1 MLDQIRI
8 VLIGTTHSGNIGA
21 AARAMKNMGISQ
33 LTLVDPVADIDSEAV
48 VRASGATE
56 ILDNATI
63 VATLEQAV
71 ADCSMVIGTSARSRH
86 IPWPLCNP
94 RQCASKARQAVVQ
107 GNKIA
112 LVFGRESSGL
122 SNEELQRCNLHVH
135 IPTDENFS
143 SLNVASAVQVLC
155 YEMRMASLESEGSD
169 GEQHLQWGVPWDYEM
184 ATHEELERFYEHL
197 QATLVDIGFLDPNT
211 PKQLMTRLR
220 RLYGRAAL
228 DKTEVSMMRGML
240 KETQRQV
247 QQQEQ
252 INK

>member
-8 VLIGTTHSGNIGA
+8 VLISTTHSGNIGA
-21 AARAMKNMGISQ
+21 TARAMKNMGIAD
-33 LTLVDPVADIDSEAV
+33 LALVDPVAELDSEAV
-48 VRASGATE
+48 VRASGAVE
-56 ILDNATI
+56 ILDNAKI
-63 VATLEQAV
+63 VGTLEEAV

-94 RQCASKARQAVVQ
+94 RECASKAKQAAGQ

-122 SNEELQRCNLHVH
+122 TNEELQRCNLHVH

-155 YEMRMASLESEGSD
+155 YEMRMAALADTPDEED
-169 GEQHLQWGVPWDYEM
+169 LQWGVPWDYEL

-197 QATLVDIGFLDPNT
+197 EGTLVDIGFLDPNT

-220 RLYGRAAL
+220 RLYGRVAM
-228 DKTEVSMMRGML
+228 DKVEVNMMRGML
-240 KETQRQV
+240 KATQRQAN
-247 QQQEQ
+247 QS
-252 INK
+252 NSKK

>member
-21 AARAMKNMGISQ
+21 AARAMKNMGVSQ
-33 LTLVDPVADIDSEAV
+33 LTLVDPVAEIDSEAV

-56 ILDNATI
+56 VLDSATI
-63 VATLEQAV
+63 VATLEDAV
-71 ADCSMVIGTSARSRH
+71 ADCSVVVGTSARSRH

-94 RQCASKARQAVVQ
+94 RQCAAKAKQAVGQ

-155 YEMRMASLESEGSD
+155 YEMRMAALDDGSAGD
-169 GEQHLQWGVPWDYEM
+169 GEALQWGVPWDYEM
-184 ATHEELERFYEHL
+184 ATHEELERFYQHL

-220 RLYGRAAL
+220 RMYGRAAL

-247 QQQEQ
+247 QQNQTV
-252 INK
+252 NK

>member
-21 AARAMKNMGISQ
+21 AARAMKNMGIQQ
-33 LTLVDPVADIDSEAV
+33 LTLVSPVADIDSEAE

-56 ILDNATI
+56 ILDHARI
-63 VATLEQAV
+63 VSTLEEAV

-94 RQCASKARQAVVQ
+94 RQCAAKARQAIAQ
-107 GNKIA
+107 ENQIA

-155 YEMRMASLESEGSD
+155 YEMRMASLQEADE
-169 GEQHLQWGVPWDYEM
+169 EQTLQWGVPWDYEM
-184 ATHEELERFYEHL
+184 ATHQELERFYEHL

-247 QQQEQ
+247 QNNEQ
-252 INK
+252 SDK